1 MVVDTSNRLH
11 VIGVGYGRTGTDT
24 LKEALNLLGYRTFHT
39 KEMFENQRIFDHF
52 DEQVFRFDHAE
63 LRDPDLAL
71 VASEGFNATMDMPLS
86 LYYKELYALYPEAN
100 FILSMRKSPEQWLQ
114 SWKALIDAVSLLP
127 RFAPFIPNIFM
138 VDRYQRWLMGLLHGD
153 DTFLSSYQRH
163 AHSAFL
169 KVDEC
174 PSAQDVPFPR
184 ANSQAQVQR
193 QMVGM
198 VVVANTALAVGI
210 GVVLYVARRV
220 SRSGTVTA
228 NKKD

>member
-63 LRDPDLAL
+63 LQDPDLAL